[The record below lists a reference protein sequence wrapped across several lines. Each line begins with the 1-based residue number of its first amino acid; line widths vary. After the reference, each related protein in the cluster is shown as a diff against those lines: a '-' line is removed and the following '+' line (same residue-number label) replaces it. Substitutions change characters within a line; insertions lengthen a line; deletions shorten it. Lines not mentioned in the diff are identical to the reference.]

1 MFLKGLLET
10 GLGMFNGFMERK
22 HEKAMA
28 KHKVL
33 IAQETSKAVIAEK
46 TATADID
53 WDQTMAEASGSSW
66 KDEFWTIVLAMP
78 FMAVF
83 VPGAQPF
90 IKAGFEVLQQDTPDW
105 YRYALLTMISASVGV
120 SQLRKFKR

>member
-1 MFLKGLLET
+1 MFKGLIEA
-10 GLGMFNGFMERK
+10 GLGIFTGFMERK

-28 KHKVL
+28 KHKVI
-33 IAQETSKAVIAEK
+33 IAQETSKAKIAEK

-53 WDQTMAEASGSSW
+53 WDQTMAVASGSSW
-66 KDEFWTIVLAMP
+66 KDEFWTIVLALP

-83 VPGAQPF
+83 IPGAQEYV
-90 IKAGFEVLQQDTPDW
+90 KQGFEVLQTHTPDW